1 MGANNTTTTNT
12 NNNNYPSSSSSS
24 STLNSDDSKKLHI
37 FLDCDPGNDDCILL
51 VILLQLFKNYPNR
64 LNIIGISASY
74 GNSSVQNT
82 LKNLTSMIN
91 VLSMGKYDIN
101 IFSGAEEPMVS
112 NEQSFFPTNIHG
124 ANGMSDL
131 KELDK
136 PNLAFCKGKIT
147 SKELLR
153 LFNEVK
159 SNELTQNDKI
169 IFISTGPFTLI
180 SRFIIEKPNLK
191 KLIDKF
197 IVMGGVFE
205 DERGNCNSKMTGEFN
220 IFNDPDAA
228 NTLFMDPIMKQKSI
242 IFPLNITHK
251 AIFDQ
256 KQMKIFSESSRK
268 DKEISE
274 LKKSFLKL
282 IQKFSLLYTSSK
294 DNEKHQ
300 FDKGPPMHDVLT
312 AMPIIEYLIGNGN
325 DFENK
330 TNWEFKEIDFMVEVE
345 GNEISKTHIFTK
357 NSILKTLETENEK
370 DNTKNIN
377 STKNLIDYK
386 QESCVV
392 LYNMNFNLFW
402 KHFQLTFD
410 QLDQEN
416 YESKR
421 IMQLSIYLIASL
433 SVLVLGGILEK
444 VL

>member
-1 MGANNTTTTNT
+1 MGANNTTTNT
-12 NNNNYPSSSSSS
+12 NNNNYPSSSSSSSSSS

-51 VILLQLFKNYPNR
+51 VMLLQLFKNYPNR
-64 LNIIGISASY
+64 LSIIGISASY

-91 VLSMGKYDIN
+91 VLSMDKYDIN

-124 ANGMSDL
+124 ANGMSDF

-159 SNELTQNDKI
+159 TNELTQNDKI

-180 SRFIIEKPNLK
+180 SRFIIEKPDLK

-205 DERGNCNSKMTGEFN
+205 NERGNCNSKMTGEFN

-282 IQKFSLLYTSSK
+282 IKKFSLLYTSSK

-312 AMPIIEYLIGNGN
+312 AMPIIEYLIGNDN

-330 TNWEFKEIDFMVEVE
+330 INWEFKEIDFIVEVE
-345 GNEISKTHIFTK
+345 GNEIGKTHILTK
-357 NSILKTLETENEK
+357 NSNLKTLKIENEK
-370 DNTKNIN
+370 DNTKN
-377 STKNLIDYK
+377 LIDYK
-386 QESCVV
+386 QDSCVV

-421 IMQLSIYLIASL
+421 ILQLSIYLIASL

>member
-1 MGANNTTTTNT
+1 MGANNTTTNT
-12 NNNNYPSSSSSS
+12 NNNNYSSSSSSSSSS
-24 STLNSDDSKKLHI
+24 STLSSDNSKKLHI

-51 VILLQLFKNYPNR
+51 VMLLQLFKNYPNR

-91 VLSMGKYDIN
+91 VLSMDKYDIN

-159 SNELTQNDKI
+159 TNELTQNDKI

-180 SRFIIEKPNLK
+180 SRFIIEKPDLK

-205 DERGNCNSKMTGEFN
+205 NERGNCNSKMTGEFN

-256 KQMKIFSESSRK
+256 KQMKSFSESSRK

-282 IQKFSLLYTSSK
+282 IQKFSLLYTSSR

-312 AMPIIEYLIGNGN
+312 AMPIIEYLIGNDN
-325 DFENK
+325 DFDHK
-330 TNWEFKEIDFMVEVE
+330 INWEFKEIDFMVEVE
-345 GNEISKTHIFTK
+345 GNEIGKTHILTQ
-357 NSILKTLETENEK
+357 NLNLKTLKTENEK
-370 DNTKNIN
+370 ENEKNKDNSN
-377 STKNLIDYK
+377 NLIDYK

-402 KHFQLTFD
+402 EHFQLTFD

-421 IMQLSIYLIASL
+421 ILQLSIYLIASL
-433 SVLVLGGILEK
+433 SVLVLGGF
-444 VL
+444 